1 MFTRQEILQ
10 YLKNNKKLFRKK
22 YSIIKIGIFGSY
34 ARNEQT
40 EKSDIDI
47 IIEMPLDAT
56 EIFVKKQEVRE
67 LLKQTFHRNI
77 DICRERSIKPMF
89 KKIILKDVIYA

>member
-10 YLKNNKKLFRKK
+10 YLKSNKKLFREK

-56 EIFVKKQEVRE
+56 EIFEKKQELRE